1 MAPIS
6 PYFHP
11 TTVVLVDDDSHMLRS
26 LILGLDLDTL
36 PHKAF
41 HDSQEGLDFINQDR
55 YRERFV
61 SRLTMP
67 EEEAMGDSIYFD
79 PRSVLSELKSPDRF
93 HQISVL
99 IVDYEM
105 PGMKGLELCEKIQ
118 NPYIKKILL
127 TGVADENIAVEAFN
141 RGVIDRYIR
150 KHDPEFL
157 ALLQKAISK
166 AQQQYFQELFQIPL
180 QALSLRSES
189 TALVDPGFVEDFYKR
204 VVLHNIQE
212 YYLVDG
218 TGTFIMVGPE
228 GEYYSLV
235 TIDDG
240 LVDVFLD
247 SESME
252 LLSKEDERALQE
264 RRLVSFFYNPFKAP
278 FYESDSPKDFLRSPL
293 LLEGQKKKYYI
304 AFEKGLIQIEND
316 LLSWNKV
323 LNDTGQA

>member
-1 MAPIS
+1 MTPIS

-26 LILGLDLDTL
+26 LILGLDLDML
-36 PHKAF
+36 PHRAF

-55 YRERFV
+55 YREKFV
-61 SRLTMP
+61 NRLTMS
-67 EEEAMGDSIYFD
+67 EEDAVVDSIYFD

-118 NPYIKKILL
+118 NPFIKKILL

-141 RGVIDRYIR
+141 QGVINRYIR

-157 ALLQKAISK
+157 TLLQEAILK
-166 AQQQYFQELFQIPL
+166 AQQQYFQDLFQIPL

-189 TALVDPGFVEDFYKR
+189 TALVEPTFVKDFYER
-204 VVLHNIQE
+204 VASHNIQE
-212 YYLVDG
+212 YYLVEG
-218 TGTFIMVGPE
+218 TGTFIMVGSD
-228 GEYYSLV
+228 GKKYSLV

-240 LVDVFLD
+240 LVEVFLD

-252 LLSKEDERALQE
+252 KLSQEDEKALKE

-278 FYESDSPKDFLRSPL
+278 FYESDSPKNFLRSPL
-293 LLEGQKKKYYI
+293 LLEGQKKNYYM
-304 AFEKGLIQIEND
+304 AFEEGLIQIGNN
-316 LLSWNKV
+316 LISWNKV
-323 LNDTGQA
+323 LDDKG

>member
-1 MAPIS
+1 MTPIS

-55 YRERFV
+55 YREKFV
-61 SRLTMP
+61 NLLTTA
-67 EEEAMGDSIYFD
+67 EEDAIGDSIYFD
-79 PRSVLSELKSPDRF
+79 PRSLLSELKSPDRF

-105 PGMKGLELCEKIQ
+105 PGMKGLELCKKIQ
-118 NPYIKKILL
+118 NPFIKKILL

-141 RGVIDRYIR
+141 QGVIDRYIR

-157 ALLQKAISK
+157 TLLQKAISE

-180 QALSLRSES
+180 QALILRSES
-189 TALVDPGFVEDFYKR
+189 TALIEPTFVEDFYQR
-204 VVLHNIQE
+204 VASYNIQE

-218 TGTFIMVGPE
+218 TGTFLMIGQD
-228 GEYYSLV
+228 GKSHSLV
-235 TIDDG
+235 TVDDG

-247 SESME
+247 SESMD
-252 LLSKEDERALQE
+252 LLSQEEEKSLKERS
-264 RRLVSFFYNPFKAP
+264 LVSFFYNPFRAP
-278 FYESDSPKDFLRSPL
+278 FYESESPKDFLRSPL
-293 LLEGQKKKYYI
+293 LLESQKKRYYM
-304 AFEKGLIQIEND
+304 AFEEGLIQIENNIT
-316 LLSWNKV
+316 SWPTI
-323 LNDTGQA
+323 LEGGG